1 MKKMLAAVVALTLS
15 LGNAQ
20 ITVTPGSSG
29 WIFLDE
35 EYLFGNTEVLGDL
48 KDSITLISQVDTLL
62 KNRGVKLVISPVP
75 IKARLYKEYLTK
87 PLPTVV
93 DNRYATI
100 LRELQSKKIT
110 VADTNSLLVKSKASS
125 NLLYNRMGSH
135 WSPEGAFIAAKAT
148 AQTVIQLDEYKSL
161 AKKEYIFKKGQIVK
175 NVDNLSNVLSA
186 DMRKNYPSDN
196 YQIYDF
202 TEKNSV
208 GLLDEEVPE
217 VALVGTSYSEAAWS
231 FPGAL
236 RYHLKTDILDASQPG
251 RNIWPPMSDY
261 LNSDAFQDAP
271 PKILI
276 WEIPE
281 RYFLTPPGGPRNGGL
296 SWINSIFPAVSGSCK
311 QTYTAFSAKFIG
323 ALKPLN
329 SSYSAKLTQAS
340 DYVEFALEKQ
350 TGIQDYISLVV
361 SAKSGGSLKILL
373 DEGSGFEALQPLTA
387 KFKTDSAPHRLNIP
401 LITQTGRGYK
411 GIRVYPGTATDIS
424 ISDLRVCASPKF

>member
-1 MKKMLAAVVALTLS
+1 MKKMLAVVIALTLS
-15 LGNAQ
+15 TGNAQ
-20 ITVTPGSSG
+20 ITVTPGNSG

-35 EYLFGNTEVLGDL
+35 EYIFGDTETLRDL
-48 KDSITLISQVDTLL
+48 KDSIALISQVDTLL
-62 KNRGVKLVISPVP
+62 KNRGVRLVISPVP

-87 PLPTVV
+87 SLPTVV
-93 DNRYATI
+93 ENRYVTI
-100 LRELQSKKIT
+100 LKELQSRNIT
-110 VADTNSLLVKSKASS
+110 VADTNSLLTKSKASL
-125 NLLYNRMGSH
+125 NILYNRMGSH

-148 AQTVIQLDEYKSL
+148 AQTVMQLSEYKSL

-175 NVDNLSNVLSA
+175 NVDNLSNVLPA

-202 TEKNSV
+202 SEKNPA

-217 VALVGTSYSEAAWS
+217 VALVGTSYSESAWS

-236 RYHLKTDILDASQPG
+236 RYHLKTDVLDASQPG

-296 SWINSIFPAVSGSCK
+296 SWINSIFPAISGPCK
-311 QTYTAFSAKFIG
+311 QIYTAFSV
-323 ALKPLN
+323 KPVGSLRSLN
-329 SSYSAKLTQAS
+329 SGYSSNLTQAS
-340 DYVEFALEKQ
+340 DYIELIFEKQ
-350 TGIQDYISLVV
+350 TGIQDYISLLA
-361 SAKSGGSLKILL
+361 SARSGGNLKILL
-373 DEGSGFEALQPLTA
+373 DEGSGFESLQPLKV

-411 GIRVYPGTATDIS
+411 AIRVYPGTASDIS
-424 ISDLRVCASPKF
+424 ISDVRVCASPKF